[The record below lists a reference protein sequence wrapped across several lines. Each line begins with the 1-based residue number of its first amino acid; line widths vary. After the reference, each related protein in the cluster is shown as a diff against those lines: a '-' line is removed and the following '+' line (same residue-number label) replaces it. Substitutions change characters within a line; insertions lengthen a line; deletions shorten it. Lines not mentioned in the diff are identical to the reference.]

1 MQNNKSWEERRTILR
16 DIGDNKACSC
26 QVDEEANMSAVL
38 LHTFK
43 EVYRKQERGNLCFVQ
58 NAAKR

>member
-1 MQNNKSWEERRTILR
+1 LR